1 MGKSAMKT
9 ICSPFDFGRI
19 VIALGLLCATLAT
32 VSWAEKH
39 NGGGESKNAA
49 VLIANSRGD
58 NILRYNQANGAF
70 VSELVAPGAGG
81 LFHPD
86 TMILAP
92 DGTLLVSSGDVPAN
106 SAILRYDA
114 CTGAFLGAFV
124 SGSGLHR
131 PYGMAFGP
139 DGKFYV
145 ANFLRDQILRFDAAT
160 GGFLDVFATGNGLA
174 GGLNGPN
181 SLLFA
186 KDGSL
191 YVSTEGSV
199 AVNGEATFSGLPS
212 QVLSFDI
219 RTGQS
224 TVFIDQPAPSPE
236 GFGFV
241 SLLGL
246 AFGPHCEHA
255 EFGHKRKDCD
265 LFVSDFAGDVR
276 RYNPEGQLVR
286 VLSTNY
292 TGTVPSQNFVGGLSF
307 GKHRRL
313 FVAAFNNAL
322 ADNPGAV
329 LRFDGRSGGPLPAA
343 GQSGS
348 IFVPQSAALAR
359 PIGILAIERSCRHE
373 DHR

>member
-1 MGKSAMKT
+1 MSKSTTK
-9 ICSPFDFGRI
+9 IFDLGRI
-19 VIALGLLCATLAT
+19 ALVFGFLCAALAT
-32 VSWAEKH
+32 VSWAD
-39 NGGGESKNAA
+39 NSDRGNNNAA
-49 VLIANSRGD
+49 VLVANSRGD
-58 NILRYNQANGAF
+58 NILRYNQATGTF
-70 VSELVAPGAGG
+70 LGQLVAPGTGG

-92 DGTLLVSSGDVPAN
+92 DQTLLVSSGDTPAN
-106 SAILRYDA
+106 SAILRYDS
-114 CTGAFLGAFV
+114 CTGAFLGAFI
-124 SGSGLHR
+124 SDNGLHR

-160 GGFLDVFATGNGLA
+160 GAFLDVFATGNA
-174 GGLNGPN
+174 QPGGLNGPN

-199 AVNGEATFSGLPS
+199 AVNGEATFPGLPS
-212 QVLSFDI
+212 QVLKFDI
-219 RTGQS
+219 RNGQS

-246 AFGPHCEHA
+246 AFGPQCERA
-255 EFGHKRKDCD
+255 EFGRKRQDCD

-286 VLSTNY
+286 VISTNY
-292 TGTVPSQNFVGGLSF
+292 TGTIPSQNFIGGLSF
-307 GKHRRL
+307 GKQRRL

-329 LRFDGRSGGPLPAA
+329 LRYDGRTGGPLPAA

-348 IFVPQSAALAR
+348 ILVPQSATLAR
-359 PIGILAIERSCRHE
+359 PIGILAIERSCRRAE
-373 DHR
+373 HR

>member
-1 MGKSAMKT
+1 MSKSAT
-9 ICSPFDFGRI
+9 TFPLFHFGR
-19 VIALGLLCATLAT
+19 VAVVLAFLCNTFST
-32 VSWAEKH
+32 VSWADKR
-39 NGGGESKNAA
+39 NGAQPNSNAN
-49 VLIANSRGD
+49 VLLANSRGD
-58 NILRYNQANGAF
+58 NILRYDQSTGAF
-70 VSELVAPGAGG
+70 LGELVAPGAGG

-86 TMILAP
+86 TMIVAP
-92 DGTLLVSSGDVPAN
+92 DGTLLVSSGDTPAN
-106 SAILRYDA
+106 SAILRYDP
-114 CTGAFLGAFV
+114 CSGAFLGVFI
-124 SGSGLHR
+124 SGNGLHR

-145 ANFLRDQILRFDAAT
+145 ANFLRDQVLRFDAENGA
-160 GGFLDVFATGNGLA
+160 FLDVFATGNA
-174 GGLNGPN
+174 QPGGLNGPN

-199 AVNGEATFSGLPS
+199 AVNGEATFPGLPS
-212 QVLSFDI
+212 QVLKFDI
-219 RTGQS
+219 ATGRS
-224 TVFIDQPAPSPE
+224 TVFVDQPTPSPE

-255 EFGHKRKDCD
+255 EFGRKRQDCD

-276 RYNPEGQLVR
+276 RYNPEGLLVR

-292 TGTVPSQNFVGGLSF
+292 TGTVPSQNFVGGLTF
-307 GKHRRL
+307 GNQRRL

-329 LRFDGRSGGPLPAA
+329 LRYDGRTGGPLPAA
-343 GQSGS
+343 GQPGS
-348 IFVPQSAALAR
+348 VFVPQSAVLAR
-359 PIGILAIERSCRHE
+359 PIGILAVERSCRRGQ
-373 DHR
+373 HR